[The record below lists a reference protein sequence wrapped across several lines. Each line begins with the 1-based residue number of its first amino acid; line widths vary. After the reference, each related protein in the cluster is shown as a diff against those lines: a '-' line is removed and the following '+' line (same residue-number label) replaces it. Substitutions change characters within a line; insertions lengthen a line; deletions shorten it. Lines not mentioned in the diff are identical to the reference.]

1 MKNNFKVLKNVISKE
16 LQYVSC
22 RYLYLKKEVLKT
34 FKKVNYISP
43 YAKEWGE
50 FGDTQVK
57 DVYCCYGDILMEVL
71 LVELIPILQKQIK
84 KEIFPTYSYLRIY
97 EKGAVLPKHI
107 DRLSCEFSTTLNLG
121 GDEWPIF
128 LQDKSKTH
136 KIILSPG
143 DMLIY
148 KGNLLKH
155 WRNKFNG
162 DICYQVFFHYNF
174 LDKDPK
180 KNNLYDTRDH
190 LGLPSDLA
198 KGMIQYT
205 KRKGEK

>member
-84 KEIFPTYSYLRIY
+84 KEIFPTYSLSLI
-97 EKGAVLPKHI
+97 HI
-107 DRLSCEFSTTLNLG
+107 
-121 GDEWPIF
+121 
-128 LQDKSKTH
+128 
-136 KIILSPG
+136 
-143 DMLIY
+143 
-148 KGNLLKH
+148 
-155 WRNKFNG
+155 
-162 DICYQVFFHYNF
+162 
-174 LDKDPK
+174 
-180 KNNLYDTRDH
+180 
-190 LGLPSDLA
+190 
-198 KGMIQYT
+198 
-205 KRKGEK
+205 

>member
-97 EKGAVLPKHI
+97 EKEQY
-107 DRLSCEFSTTLNLG
+107 CLN
-121 GDEWPIF
+121 
-128 LQDKSKTH
+128 T
-136 KIILSPG
+136 
-143 DMLIY
+143 
-148 KGNLLKH
+148 
-155 WRNKFNG
+155 
-162 DICYQVFFHYNF
+162 
-174 LDKDPK
+174 
-180 KNNLYDTRDH
+180 
-190 LGLPSDLA
+190 
-198 KGMIQYT
+198 
-205 KRKGEK
+205 